1 MKKIII
7 KTTTL
12 AAFLFFVCVANA
24 QKESIEKCKD
34 LPMFERMEN
43 FDIERCRENLEAYE
57 FMINDNDFHTIE
69 GKVTEIIYSFNGEN
83 GARKPNISQVIKH
96 YENATENFT
105 GIRVYPNSSDYGS
118 QTAAT
123 FYYIKDSIEC
133 WLGIYDLDNDP
144 VSEYKFVLLTRKS
157 TQDEVTSKQIYDAI
171 DSGNSIPLYI
181 NFQSWHAGIKTESL
195 VVVEE
200 LCKMLMSN
208 PSLKIIIEG
217 HTDSEGDKIVNQI
230 LSDRRAMSVKHALMV
245 KGIAL
250 DRMKVVGYGETRPI
264 GDNSTEE
271 GKAKNRRVE
280 IKKVDDTL

>member
-7 KTTTL
+7 KTTIL
-12 AAFLFFVCVANA
+12 ATFLFFLCVANA
-24 QKESIEKCKD
+24 QEKDAENCKD
-34 LPMFERMEN
+34 HPMFNQMDN
-43 FDIERCRENLEAYE
+43 FYIHACRENLDTYE
-57 FMINDNDFHTIE
+57 FMISENDFHTIE
-69 GKVTEIIYSFNGEN
+69 GEVTEIVYKYDNKS
-83 GARKPNISQVIKH
+83 GAKLPSLSELVKH
-96 YENATENFT
+96 YEDETENMS
-105 GIRVYPNSSDYGS
+105 GIKVHPNSNDYGS
-118 QTAAT
+118 QMGAT
-123 FYYIKDSIEC
+123 FYFIKDSTEY
-133 WLGIYDLDNDP
+133 WVGIYDLDNNP

-250 DRMKVVGYGETRPI
+250 DRMRVVGYGETRPI
-264 GDNSTEE
+264 ADNSTEE

-280 IKKVDDTL
+280 IKKVGDTL